1 MTVADARQ
9 SPPKF
14 RVEVVGLLT
23 LSESVVSVLQEVVR
37 LETQYWAL
45 VEVPKQEKQEP
56 VPAYVLRACA
66 TLEKTQKPGE
76 GVKTS
81 AKLAEE
87 DEKRRERLDRLE
99 SKLTLQFFFSLSL
112 PLSLFFYFLSFL
124 FLSFFLLVGF
134 LRQLSSGFIHFSS
147 KVFLSILFGG
157 GGGLLGFL
165 FQTTFFPYE
174 IFGDFW
180 SILVAQDSSQL
191 KKKSIFRNLFHLYFS
206 FSAFSLSLSQTHQH
220 FFKFLIYIHHFL
232 KWFLR
237 DCWELKTNWRTL
249 RMNSWRGARL
259 LGSKFRKDLS
269 GDSLGFL
276 SESGGK
282 RAIPV

>member
-124 FLSFFLLVGF
+124 FLSFFLSSCWLSTTTIKR
-134 LRQLSSGFIHFSS
+134 LHPLQLKSFS
-147 KVFLSILFGG
+147 FYFFWG
-157 GGGLLGFL
+157 GGGLLCFM

-180 SILVAQDSSQL
+180 SILVVQDSSQL

-206 FSAFSLSLSQTHQH
+206 FSSFSLSLSQTHQH
-220 FFKFLIYIHHFL
+220 FFLFLIYIHHFL
-232 KWFLR
+232 K
-237 DCWELKTNWRTL
+237 
-249 RMNSWRGARL
+249 
-259 LGSKFRKDLS
+259 
-269 GDSLGFL
+269 
-276 SESGGK
+276 
-282 RAIPV
+282 